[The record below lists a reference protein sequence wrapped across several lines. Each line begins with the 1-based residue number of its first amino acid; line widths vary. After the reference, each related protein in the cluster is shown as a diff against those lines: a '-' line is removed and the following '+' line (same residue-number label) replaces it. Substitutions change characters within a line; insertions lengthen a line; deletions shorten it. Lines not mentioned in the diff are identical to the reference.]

1 MSETQLIQLFA
12 DTAQRHAAI
21 KWFDE
26 GPADFLFNSERNIE
40 YPALFVQSTGA
51 APGDNRVTYN
61 YTVYCV
67 DLPAL
72 PTETDPT
79 AFEWDSNLS
88 DSRGVTLTALTDVV
102 SSVRFQNQQKFILT
116 RDAIVPDNDSLP
128 DGYVGYRVDISIDM
142 DYVKDNANFP
152 VNPAP

>member
-1 MSETQLIQLFA
+1 MTETQLIQLFA
-12 DTAQRHAAI
+12 DAADLHSAI

-26 GPADFLFNSERNIE
+26 GPADFLFNSERNID

-51 APGDNRVTYN
+51 TPGDNRVSYT

-67 DLPAL
+67 DQPTLPA
-72 PTETDPT
+72 ETNPQ
-79 AFEWDSNLS
+79 AFEWDSSLS

-102 SSVRFQNQQKFILT
+102 SKVKFDNLQKFILSK
-116 RDAIVPDNDSLP
+116 DAIVPDNDRLP

-142 DYVKDNANFP
+142 DFVKNNANFP
-152 VNPAP
+152 VDPV